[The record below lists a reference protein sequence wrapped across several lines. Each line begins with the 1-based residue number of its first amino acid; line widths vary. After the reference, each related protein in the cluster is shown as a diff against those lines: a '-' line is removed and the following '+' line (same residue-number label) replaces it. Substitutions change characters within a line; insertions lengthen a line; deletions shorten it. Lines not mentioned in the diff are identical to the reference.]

1 MRDESVLG
9 GEELQEQ
16 IAETRAL
23 WEAGF
28 WRDAR
33 TRLLRLRSARGDEPP
48 LLAALGD
55 CHAAGGR
62 WQEAVH
68 WYEESLAGQY
78 DPEVARRLEVA
89 RASLAALGAP
99 PRRVPVY
106 AIVGLAALVLIVAG
120 VVVYLARPGR
130 STDVRP
136 ETRAG
141 RPTPV
146 APPAGPATPRG
157 PELATR
163 TVEPL
168 PVGPATGGRRAPGAT
183 PSPAR
188 RTPSPRAPTM
198 PPALP
203 PVKITKTVE
212 APTTDE
218 DHFLTQLLG
227 TLNWPDGT
235 PLSGDA
241 LVQFD
246 PYTGYAFVTLNIPRA
261 LSSGDLVKVTLDAA
275 YGASVT
281 LMKGSPSVRFVTI
294 RALYTSARAGEKA
307 RTVVAFR
314 GNTSREAMEYWERL
328 DRRPDAQEM
337 WYQAFASCWWNPE
350 VPVKSAAQPSRRE

>member
-9 GEELQEQ
+9 GEDLQEQ
-16 IAETRAL
+16 IAEARAL

-33 TRLLRLRSARGDEPP
+33 TRLLRLRTARGDEPP

-68 WYEESLAGQY
+68 WYEEALAGQY
-78 DPEVARRLEVA
+78 DPEVARHLEQA
-89 RASLAALGAP
+89 RANLSGGGGP
-99 PRRVPVY
+99 SRRVPVY
-106 AIVGLAALVLIVAG
+106 AIVGLAAVALIALG
-120 VVVYLARPGR
+120 IVVYVAWSGR
-130 STDVRP
+130 SADVRP

-141 RPTPV
+141 RPAPV
-146 APPAGPATPRG
+146 APRVAPGTPRG
-157 PELATR
+157 PELGTR

-168 PVGPATGGRRAPGAT
+168 PVSGATSGRRAPSAAR
-183 PSPAR
+183 PSIS
-188 RTPSPRAPTM
+188 RTPSAGAAAAPG
-198 PPALP
+198 AVP
-203 PVKITKTVE
+203 PVKITRTVE
-212 APTTDE
+212 APITDE

-246 PYTGYAFVTLNIPRA
+246 PYTGYVFATINMPRA
-261 LSSGDLVKVTLDAA
+261 LSSGDLVKVVLDAA

-281 LMKGSPSVRFVTI
+281 LMKGSSSVRFVTV
-294 RALYTSARAGEKA
+294 RALYTFAPAAERA

-337 WYQAFASCWWNPE
+337 WYQVFGSCWWNPE
-350 VPVKSAAQPSRRE
+350 VPVKSGAQPNRRE